1 MYEAIVVGTDG
12 SNRADQAVDA
22 AISLAKLS
30 GAKLYGVHV
39 IRPLSTMGS
48 EFDASAIAIDNQA
61 RQKESE
67 RIQKDLLTK
76 ATNQGVTVEVQTFDG
91 DPANALFNV
100 AESVNADLIVVGN
113 RGMTGVKRFVL
124 GSVPN
129 KVAHGSHCSVLIVN
143 TDRT

>member
-12 SNRADQAVDA
+12 SNRADLAVDA

-39 IRPLSTMGS
+39 IRPLSTMGI
-48 EFDASAIAIDNQA
+48 EFDASAVAIDNQA
-61 RQKESE
+61 RQEESE
-67 RIQKDLLTK
+67 RIQRDLLAMAK
-76 ATNQGVTVEVQTFDG
+76 DQCVTAEMQTFDG
-91 DPANALFNV
+91 DPANALFSV

-129 KVAHGSHCSVLIVN
+129 KVAHGSTCSVLIVN

>member
-12 SNRADQAVDA
+12 SKRADRAVDE

-48 EFDASAIAIDNQA
+48 EFEASAIALDNQA
-61 RQKESE
+61 RQEESE
-67 RIQKDLLTK
+67 RIQKDLLARAK
-76 ATNQGVTVEVQTFDG
+76 DQGVTVEIQTFDG
-91 DPANALFNV
+91 DPATALFNV
-100 AESVNADLIVVGN
+100 AESVNANLIVVGN

-129 KVAHGSHCSVLIVN
+129 KVAHGSTCSVLIVN